1 MRKRP
6 LPSFQTVTQDE
17 LRRIWK
23 AHEQSQI
30 RRLVLEVERYRRLID
45 DIKLYRQSIDRA
57 WKDEAGGSLVA
68 LYRLRLM
75 LKAER
80 ACVGILSPLDE
91 GATNP
96 LPARTRS
103 PPSSLATR

>member
-1 MRKRP
+1 MKQKRP
-6 LPSFQTVTQDE
+6 LPPFQTVSQNE

-23 AHEQSQI
+23 GHEQTQI
-30 RRLVLEVERYRRLID
+30 RRLVLEVERYRRLIE
-45 DIKLYRQSIDRA
+45 DIELYRQAIDRA

-80 ACVGILSPLDE
+80 ERLGILSEANDE
-91 GATNP
+91 TSGP
-96 LPARTRS
+96 
-103 PPSSLATR
+103 

>member
-1 MRKRP
+1 MPKRP

-17 LRRIWK
+17 LRRMWK

-30 RRLVLEVERYRRLID
+30 RRLVLEIERYRRLID
-45 DIKLYRQSIDRA
+45 DIELYRQSIDRA

-68 LYRLRLM
+68 LHRLRLM

-80 ACVGILSPLDE
+80 ERLGILRELE
-91 GATNP
+91 
-96 LPARTRS
+96 
-103 PPSSLATR
+103 

>member
-1 MRKRP
+1 MKQKRA
-6 LPSFQTVTQDE
+6 LPAFQTVSQDE

-23 AHEQSQI
+23 DYEQTQI

-45 DIKLYRQSIDRA
+45 DIELYRQSIDRA

-68 LYRLRLM
+68 LYRLRLI

-80 ACVGILSPLDE
+80 ERLGILSEPHDK
-91 GATNP
+91 
-96 LPARTRS
+96 
-103 PPSSLATR
+103 